1 MGVGGGADK
10 IYGRRDTPA
19 GVVRTERCE
28 FGTSQRGVRVPG
40 R

>member
-1 MGVGGGADK
+1 MGVGEAL
-10 IYGRRDTPA
+10 IRYTDTPA